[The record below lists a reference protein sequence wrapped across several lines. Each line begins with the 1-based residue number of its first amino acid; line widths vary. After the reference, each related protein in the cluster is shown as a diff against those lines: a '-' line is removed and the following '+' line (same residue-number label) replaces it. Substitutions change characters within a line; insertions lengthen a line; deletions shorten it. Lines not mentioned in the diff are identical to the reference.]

1 MFRPFAFTSEE
12 ILFGIR
18 FYEIDDAYIDY
29 LAKFTPHLF
38 HNKQAGQHNERKY
51 IGVLLTINGYDYFA
65 PLSSFK
71 PKHEKMKEGLDF
83 LKVGNYAVINLNNMF
98 PADKKHC
105 RFVDFSK
112 EQNPQYK
119 KLLES
124 EYRIIRVRQDKILK
138 NAVTLYNH
146 RIKYGDST
154 ALGKRCNDFNLLE
167 EKAKL
172 YK

>member
-1 MFRPFAFTSEE
+1 M
-12 ILFGIR
+12 GIS
-18 FYEIDDAYIDY
+18 FYEIDETYIDY
-29 LAKFTPHLF
+29 LAQFAPHLF
-38 HNKQAGQHNERKY
+38 HNKQAGQQNERKY

-71 PKHEKMKEGLDF
+71 PKHAKMKEALDF
-83 LKVGNYAVINLNNMF
+83 LKIGDYAVINLNNMF
-98 PADKKHC
+98 PAAKKHC
-105 RFVDFSK
+105 HFVDFSK
-112 EQNPQYK
+112 EHNPQYK

-146 RIKYGDST
+146 RIKNGDT
-154 ALGKRCNDFNLLE
+154 TGLGRRCNDFKLLE

>member
-1 MFRPFAFTSEE
+1 MGVSQPLSETVRSECFATLRAS
-12 ILFGIR
+12 LTARG
-18 FYEIDDAYIDY
+18 
-29 LAKFTPHLF
+29 L
-38 HNKQAGQHNERKY
+38 
-51 IGVLLTINGYDYFA
+51 LLTINGYDYFA

-71 PKHEKMKEGLDF
+71 PKHEKMKESLDF

-98 PADKKHC
+98 PADKKYCH
-105 RFVDFSK
+105 FVDFSK
-112 EQNPQYK
+112 ERNPQYK

-138 NAVTLYNH
+138 NTVTLYSH

-154 ALGKRCNDFNLLE
+154 ALGKRCNDFKMLE